1 MMMVEMC
8 INPEGT
14 YYNKAKKKNK
24 QLWYDLIQHEFFQI
38 LLVFTCWHN
47 QCQRKYCDDDGK
59 NSIRQRLY
67 SVDIQFSKMDNVSFF
82 HSTKITYAKAL
93 KE

>member
-8 INPEGT
+8 IYPEGT
-14 YYNKAKKKNK
+14 NDDKSKKKDK
-24 QLWYDLIQHEFFQI
+24 QLGYDLIQHEFFQI

-67 SVDIQFSKMDNVSFF
+67 SVDIQFGKMNDILFF
-82 HSTKITYAKAL
+82 HYTKL
-93 KE
+93 G